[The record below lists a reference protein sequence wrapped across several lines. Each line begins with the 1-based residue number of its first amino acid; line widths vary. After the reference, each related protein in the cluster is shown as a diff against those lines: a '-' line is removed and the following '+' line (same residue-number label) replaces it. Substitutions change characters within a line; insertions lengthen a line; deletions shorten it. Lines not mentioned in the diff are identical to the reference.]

1 MDSPNNPTTPP
12 ATSAAA
18 AAAAAARNYRPLRPA
33 PPSAS
38 RHTTPQLTQPEEPP
52 AKRKVTEVACQG
64 CRTRKSKCDGASPQC
79 ATCVK
84 RGTECIYPGVENPQ
98 ALRRKYQEVEL
109 LLRSHQELYD
119 MIQNKSEEEGF
130 EIVRR
135 IRRGHD
141 VYAILDHIRDGD
153 LLLQALHGAHRQ
165 HPAAAA
171 AADARR
177 RPSIQA
183 MLEDGSPTI
192 TPHSRNSS
200 SSPSLTRSAT
210 DAMTILA
217 VCQTEPSQAEARQ

>member
-1 MDSPNNPTTPP
+1 MDSPNNPTSSPTT
-12 ATSAAA
+12 ASA

-33 PPSAS
+33 PP
-38 RHTTPQLTQPEEPP
+38 
-52 AKRKVTEVACQG
+52 
-64 CRTRKSKCDGASPQC
+64 CDGASPQC

-84 RGTECIYPGVENPQ
+84 RGTDCIYPGVENPQ
-98 ALRRKYQEVEL
+98 ALRRKYQEMEL

-119 MIQNKSEEEGF
+119 VIQNKSEEEGF

-141 VYAILDHIRDGD
+141 VDAILDHIRDGD
-153 LLLQALHGAHRQ
+153 LLLQAQHGGASHRH
-165 HPAAAA
+165 HPAAMLVT
-171 AADARR
+171 ADARR

-183 MLEDGSPTI
+183 MLEDGSPTA

-210 DAMTILA
+210 DAMSILA
-217 VCQTEPSQAEARQ
+217 VCQTDQSKSETRQ